1 MTGSFK
7 PWIWF
12 LVLRLSD
19 KGRKR
24 STSSARTRWRC
35 RKTFPRVTTSSVS
48 GENYILSF
56 LIGSHDLNLIWSQK
70 VGRRRSCTSVGL
82 LRFCQTCLRIRILKL
97 EKETIKRN
105 ISSLILSLWV
115 LSSLFDLAK
124 SHIHQ
129 HRASFL
135 SCQHIVESR
144 RPGSCW
150 WLPVV
155 EC

>member
-35 RKTFPRVTTSSVS
+35 QKTFPRVTTSSVS

-70 VGRRRSCTSVGL
+70 VGCRGSCTSVGL
-82 LRFCQTCLRIRILKL
+82 LRFCQTCLRIRIMNM

-105 ISSLILSLWV
+105 IFLVWLCLYGCYLASLILPKARSTE
-115 LSSLFDLAK
+115 
-124 SHIHQ
+124 
-129 HRASFL
+129 RASFL
-135 SCQHIVESR
+135 ISYQHIVESR

-150 WLPVV
+150 W
-155 EC
+155 

>member
-7 PWIWF
+7 PWIWL

-35 RKTFPRVTTSSVS
+35 QKTFPRVTMSSVS
-48 GENYILSF
+48 GENFILPF
-56 LIGSHDLNLIWSQK
+56 LIRSHDLNLIWSQK
-70 VGRRRSCTSVGL
+70 VGRRGSCTSVGL
-82 LRFCQTCLRIRILKL
+82 LRFCQTCLRIRIMKL
-97 EKETIKRN
+97 EKEMYQKKY
-105 ISSLILSLWV
+105 ISGLTLSSWV

-124 SHIHQ
+124 SHIITK
-129 HRASFL
+129 
-135 SCQHIVESR
+135 HISYPTNTLLVESR

-150 WLPVV
+150 W
-155 EC
+155 